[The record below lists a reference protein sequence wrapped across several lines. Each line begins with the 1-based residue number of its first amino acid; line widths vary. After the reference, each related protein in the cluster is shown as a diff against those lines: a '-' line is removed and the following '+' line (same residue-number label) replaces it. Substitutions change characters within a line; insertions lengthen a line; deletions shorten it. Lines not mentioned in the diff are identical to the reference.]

1 MKKRKIARPMCNN
14 RLGKL
19 TWEGEI
25 KMALH
30 KCRLPVIQADAV
42 LQSLPE
48 GTIVTDAT
56 AIIRFINKRAAEI
69 FDLNPVDSIGQLFDV
84 AIGNHSINMVI
95 QKIITTGG
103 QCLPEAVPKTLN
115 VTVGGKER
123 YFKAE
128 VSPLI
133 EEETLVGTV
142 LLFTDVTHY
151 ERADRIKKQFVA
163 TISHEFRNPL
173 TSIVLAIELLL
184 SGRQLDFHGENLA
197 LAQAISDDAQRLT
210 RLVSNLLNF
219 SRMEEGEI
227 KMELER
233 VMVTEMVETAI
244 LPLTLQLKAKNITLR
259 SLVPDDLP
267 AVYVDASKAT
277 WILTNLVGNAIRY
290 TPEGGEITISACL
303 KEKKVFVS
311 VCDSGPGIHP
321 RYHEKIFEK
330 YTQVKGNG
338 SSGGVGLGLAIAK
351 EIVEAHGGKIWVK
364 SDVNQGACFRFTLP
378 INEKEESSREEENSV
393 S

>member
-1 MKKRKIARPMCNN
+1 MAQHKR
-14 RLGKL
+14 
-19 TWEGEI
+19 
-25 KMALH
+25 
-30 KCRLPVIQADAV
+30 RLPVVSAETV

-56 AIIRFINKRAAEI
+56 AAIRFINKRAAEI
-69 FDLNPVDSIGQLFDV
+69 FDLNPVESIGQLFAAAV
-84 AIGNHSINMVI
+84 GNYSLNKAIH
-95 QKIITTGG
+95 KIIAAGG
-103 QCLPEAVPKTLN
+103 KCLPEAETKTLN
-115 VTVGGKER
+115 ITVGGNER
-123 YFKAE
+123 YFKAV

-151 ERADRIKKQFVA
+151 ERADRIKNQFVA
-163 TISHEFRNPL
+163 TVSHEFRNPL

-184 SGRQLDFHGENLA
+184 AGRQPDLCGENLA
-197 LAQAISDDAQRLT
+197 LAQAISDDAERLT

-219 SRMEEGEI
+219 SRMEAGEI

-233 VMVTEMVETAI
+233 VMVAEMVETAMI
-244 LPLTLQLKAKNITLR
+244 PLALQLKAKNIKLR
-259 SLVPDDLP
+259 ILIPDDLP
-267 AVYVDASKAT
+267 AVYVDATKAT

-290 TPEGGEITISACL
+290 TPEDGEITISACL
-303 KEKKVFVS
+303 KEKKIFVS

-338 SSGGVGLGLAIAK
+338 SSGGAGLGLAIAK

-364 SDVNQGACFRFTLP
+364 SDLGKGACFRFTLP
-378 INEKEESSREEENSV
+378 IKEKEELLLEEDSV

>member
-1 MKKRKIARPMCNN
+1 MAHHKR
-14 RLGKL
+14 
-19 TWEGEI
+19 
-25 KMALH
+25 
-30 KCRLPVIQADAV
+30 RLPVIQADAV

-69 FDLNPVDSIGQLFDV
+69 FDLNPVDSIGQLFEV
-84 AIGNHSINMVI
+84 AIGNHSLSRAI
-95 QKIITTGG
+95 QRIITTGG
-103 QCLPEAVPKTLN
+103 HCLPEAVPKTLN

-133 EEETLVGTV
+133 EEEALVGTV

-151 ERADRIKKQFVA
+151 ERADRIKNQFVA
-163 TISHEFRNPL
+163 TVSHEFRNPL

-184 SGRQLDFHGENLA
+184 SGRQANLCGENLA

-210 RLVSNLLNF
+210 RLVGNLLNF
-219 SRMEEGEI
+219 TRMEAGEI

-233 VMVTEMVETAI
+233 VMVAEMVETAI
-244 LPLTLQLKAKNITLR
+244 IPLSLQLKAKDIKLR
-259 SLVPDDLP
+259 VVIPEGLP
-267 AVYVDASKAT
+267 AVCVDATKAT
-277 WILTNLVGNAIRY
+277 WILTNLVANAIRY

-303 KEKKVFVS
+303 KEKKVFIS

-321 RYHEKIFEK
+321 RHHEKIFEK

-338 SSGGVGLGLAIAK
+338 SSGGAGLGLAIAK

-364 SDVNQGACFRFTLP
+364 SDLNKGACFRFTLP
-378 INEKEESSREEENSV
+378 INEKEELLHEEENSV
-393 S
+393 SRG

>member
-1 MKKRKIARPMCNN
+1 MAHHKR
-14 RLGKL
+14 
-19 TWEGEI
+19 
-25 KMALH
+25 
-30 KCRLPVIQADAV
+30 RLPVVLADAV

-56 AIIRFINKRAAEI
+56 ATIRFINKRAAEI
-69 FDLNPVDSIGQLFDV
+69 FDLNPAESIGQLFEA
-84 AIGNHSINMVI
+84 AIGNHSLNRTI

-115 VTVGGKER
+115 VTVDGKER
-123 YFKAE
+123 YYKAE
-128 VSPLI
+128 VSPLV
-133 EEETLVGTV
+133 EEEALVGTV

-151 ERADRIKKQFVA
+151 ERADRIKNQFVA
-163 TISHEFRNPL
+163 TVSHEFRNPL

-184 SGRQLDFHGENLA
+184 AGGQPDLRGESLA
-197 LAQAISDDAQRLT
+197 LAQAISDDAERLT
-210 RLVSNLLNF
+210 RLVGNLLNF
-219 SRMEEGEI
+219 SRMEAGEI
-227 KMELER
+227 KMELES
-233 VMVTEMVETAI
+233 VWVAEMVETAI
-244 LPLTLQLKAKNITLR
+244 IPLSLQLKAKNIKLKI
-259 SLVPDDLP
+259 LIPDGLP
-267 AVYVDASKAT
+267 AVYVDATKAT

-290 TPEGGEITISACL
+290 TPEDGEITISACL

-338 SSGGVGLGLAIAK
+338 SSGGAGLGLAIAK

-364 SDVNQGACFRFTLP
+364 SDLNKGACFRFTLP
-378 INEKEESSREEENSV
+378 INEQGELPYEE
-393 S
+393 